1 MVVSGDVRT
10 PTQRGDNDRHSGARS
25 GSTVA
30 DRLGRLADRVT
41 ALPAGWCHLA
51 VVASMLLAAV
61 AVFGHLWVDPHGRV
75 LYDNAADYELF
86 EWMLGHTA
94 VAVTNLE
101 NPFFAPDLGAPNG
114 VNLMANTSVLL
125 PGVILTPVTLL
136 GSAGL
141 SATLL
146 LTVSLA
152 GTAVAWYFFLLR
164 WVVGTR
170 SAAFVGGLFCGFA
183 PGMVS
188 QATGHLHMSAL
199 FLIPLILWVVL
210 RLGEPGRTVRNGI
223 QLGLLAI
230 AQLLTGEEPIFLA
243 ALALVAFLACYA
255 VWRWRELRDRL
266 RGALASLAL
275 AVAIALLALGYP
287 LWTQFFGPHAYHGV
301 PNEKYPADLGAFVNY
316 PTYSLGGDP
325 ATAARFSP
333 NVSEQATFFGWPLL
347 ALALVCAI
355 WLWRR
360 VAVRCAVLTGIGF
373 GLLSLGAELQLAG
386 EPLGIPGP
394 WDLVDRLPVFRDVI
408 PLRLGM
414 VLIPVIGIL
423 IAASWDRA
431 LTVGAAPAG
440 DRPLARLWPAAVVAV
455 LVPLVPLPPAAVGE
469 VPTPRFVSQ
478 GEWRGCADE
487 GGTVVA
493 FVDGIRQM
501 TWQRDAG
508 YGFAVHGGYHI
519 TRGPDGKGQWGTAP
533 RPTETLIYDAII
545 RARVPEITEQVR
557 AQAVEDIRYRRA
569 DCFVVPLHPN
579 GVLAEPVVTAILGV
593 PPIRTPE
600 LWAWDVRGL
609 R

>member
-1 MVVSGDVRT
+1 MVVSGDART
-10 PTQRGDNDRHSGARS
+10 PTQRGDNDRHSTVRS
-25 GSTVA
+25 VTA
-30 DRLGRLADRVT
+30 DRLGGLADRAAAV
-41 ALPAGWCHLA
+41 PAGWWHLA
-51 VVASMLLAAV
+51 VVVSMLLAAV
-61 AVFGHLWVDPHGRV
+61 AVFGPLWADPQGRV

-94 VAVTNLE
+94 MAVTNLE
-101 NPFFAPDLGAPNG
+101 NPFFATDLGAPNG

-136 GSAGL
+136 GGPGL

-146 LTVSLA
+146 LTLSLA
-152 GTAVAWYFFLLR
+152 GTGVAWYFFLLR
-164 WVVGTR
+164 WVVDAR
-170 SAAFVGGLFCGFA
+170 SAAYVGGLFCGFA

-210 RLGEPGRTVRNGI
+210 RLGEPGRTLRDGI
-223 QLGLLAI
+223 RLGLLAT

-243 ALALVAFLACYA
+243 ALALAAFLACYA
-255 VWRWRELRDRL
+255 LWRWRDLRDRL

-275 AVAIALLALGYP
+275 AVAIALLVLGYP

-301 PNEKYPADLGAFVNY
+301 PNHKYPGDLGAFVNY
-316 PTYSLGGDP
+316 PTYALGGDP
-325 ATAARFSP
+325 LTAERYSP

-347 ALALVCAI
+347 VLALVCAA
-355 WLWRR
+355 WTWRR
-360 VAVRCAVLTGIGF
+360 IAIRCAVLTGIGF
-373 GLLSLGAELQLAG
+373 GLLSLGTELHLAG
-386 EPLGIPGP
+386 EPVGIPGP
-394 WDLVDRLPVFRDVI
+394 WELVDRLPLFRDVI

-423 IAASWDRA
+423 VAATWDRA
-431 LTVGAAPAG
+431 LAAGAAPAG

-455 LVPLVPLPPAAVGE
+455 LVPLVPLPPAAVEG
-469 VPTPRFVSQ
+469 VPTPGFVSQ
-478 GEWRGCADE
+478 GEWRECADE

-508 YGFAVHGGYHI
+508 YRYAVHGGYHI
-519 TRGPDGKGQWGTAP
+519 TRGPDGKGQWGTAS
-533 RPTETLIYDAII
+533 RPTEDLVYDAII
-545 RARVPEITEQVR
+545 KARVPEITDQVR
-557 AQAVEDIRYRRA
+557 AQAVEDIRHWNA
-569 DCFVVPLHPN
+569 DCFIVPLHPN
-579 GVLAEPVVTAILGV
+579 GALAEPVVTAILGV